1 MSAYVGCLLKRWLSV
16 PLVVTFHALGKVR
29 RLHQAAADGFPEE
42 RLALEQEAMQVADI
56 LIAECP
62 EDMRDQVSLYNAD
75 PSKIRMVACGFDDC
89 EVSPMDK
96 SEACRQLN
104 LDPDA
109 FTVLQLG
116 RMVPRKGVDDCIR
129 GFAKAIRGGISGR
142 LLIVGCDTPGCVSGS
157 RELNRLR
164 GIAESE
170 GVLSAI
176 HFAGQCS
183 RDEIRKYYGACDVFV
198 TAPWYEP
205 FGITPLEAM
214 ACARP
219 VIGSKVGGIQFT
231 VRDGET
237 GFHVPP
243 RDPAAIAEKLQ
254 LLYRDPVLRRQL
266 GASALQWVNA
276 RFTWR
281 QIAEELAEVYAEVM
295 SSRRR
300 PCR

>member
-1 MSAYVGCLLKRWLSV
+1 
-16 PLVVTFHALGKVR
+16 
-29 RLHQAAADGFPEE
+29 
-42 RLALEQEAMQVADI
+42 
-56 LIAECP
+56 
-62 EDMRDQVSLYNAD
+62 
-75 PSKIRMVACGFDDC
+75 
-89 EVSPMDK
+89 
-96 SEACRQLN
+96 
-104 LDPDA
+104 
-109 FTVLQLG
+109 
-116 RMVPRKGVDDCIR
+116 MVPRKGVDDCIR

-266 GASALQWVNA
+266 GASALQWVKRPVHLA
-276 RFTWR
+276 TDCRRTR
-281 QIAEELAEVYAEVM
+281 RGLCRSHVLPPDGHAADLLTRCRTYADCRSIAEVHDRALARDLLCPFVHALCLVQRSCTVFM
-295 SSRRR
+295 HLSQL
-300 PCR
+300 